1 MLPQTRWLGVL
12 VWCACH
18 HQDFADLQ
26 AIVDSGRGD
35 VPLIHLRFRCT
46 NRAHHFRQRSSRT
59 ELSATSMIS
68 FRPRRSTACDAQ

>member
-1 MLPQTRWLGVL
+1 MTDGLPTARTMLPQARSLGAL
-12 VWCACH
+12 VWCKCH

-46 NRAHHFRQRSSRT
+46 NCGGRRT
-59 ELSATSMIS
+59 DWVVMPKAAMGVT
-68 FRPRRSTACDAQ
+68 PWH